1 MGHRVAVIVR
11 TKNRPE
17 FLRRALADIAAQTYD
32 DIEVIVVNDGG
43 VRDVVDQA
51 VGSSNISRTVT
62 ILDTVTPSGR
72 CAAANA
78 GVNATAADY
87 VVLHD
92 DDDLWHPD
100 FLADT
105 VAWLDEHPQHGGV
118 AAATEIVY
126 EQLTNGE
133 WIETS
138 RSPFWEGMTRVSL
151 DEMLRVNRIV
161 PISFLYRR
169 ELHDELGGYDE
180 RLDAVEDWEFYLR
193 VLLAHPIGFLPG
205 APRAFWMQRPAANG
219 VEANSMFALAS
230 EHSRDD
236 ALVRDRAL
244 AEWIAKNGTGVP
256 LQIAAMEKRLR
267 EDFAREL
274 AVNLERQRHEIV
286 DEIYARHPLW
296 RRLRK
301 LRRRRGSISSDGP

>member
-17 FLRRALADIAAQTYD
+17 FLRRALADIAAQTYGGV
-32 DIEVIVVNDGG
+32 EVIVVNDGG
-43 VRDVVDQA
+43 LRAAVDQV
-51 VGSSNISRTVT
+51 VGSSHISRTVT
-62 ILDTVTPSGR
+62 ILDTVTPGGR

-92 DDDLWHPD
+92 DDDLWHQD

-118 AAATEIVY
+118 SVATEIVY
-126 EQLTNGE
+126 EQLSEGE

-193 VLLAHPIGFLPG
+193 VLPAHPIGFLPG

-219 VEANSMFALAS
+219 VEANSMFALRDQHAFDDQVVRDRELAGWIRDNDLGLALQIGS
-230 EHSRDD
+230 MERRIADMLDEKLEEHSRRIQAEID
-236 ALVRDRAL
+236 AHQPF
-244 AEWIAKNGTGVP
+244 WS
-256 LQIAAMEKRLR
+256 RL
-267 EDFAREL
+267 
-274 AVNLERQRHEIV
+274 
-286 DEIYARHPLW
+286 
-296 RRLRK
+296 RRLR
-301 LRRRRGSISSDGP
+301 RRMKG

>member
-193 VLLAHPIGFLPG
+193 VLPRYPLGFLSG
-205 APRAFWMQRPAANG
+205 EPRAFWMQRPAAEG
-219 VEANSMFALAS
+219 TAANSMFELDS

-236 ALVRDRAL
+236 ALVRDRSL
-244 AEWIAKNGTGVP
+244 AEWIAKNGAGLP
-256 LQIAAMEKRLR
+256 LQIAAMEQRLR
-267 EDFAREL
+267 DQFALEL
-274 AVNLERQRHEIV
+274 AESVARQRREIV
-286 DEIYARHPLW
+286 DDVYARHPIW

-301 LRRRRGSISSDGP
+301 LRRR